1 MLFLSLSLS
10 TANKI
15 PNSLSTV
22 VQMCACMDYKI
33 VDKFVVNN
41 EVNSALQRRGED
53 SRERRDGDE
62 VALVCM

>member
-1 MLFLSLSLS
+1 
-10 TANKI
+10 
-15 PNSLSTV
+15 
-22 VQMCACMDYKI
+22 MCACMDYKI